1 MSTLVDR
8 IQDLCNSKGT
18 TIAAL
23 ERELGFGKGLIRTWK
38 TGSPSSDKL
47 QKVADFFSVS
57 LDQLVGRCV
66 VAEEVAGYQVDKA
79 YNDLERRLLLLA
91 RKAVDIPEQQR
102 EDVINMFE
110 KTINV
115 YLKAKGIKG
124 DD

>member
-1 MSTLVDR
+1 MDTFDR
-8 IQDLCNSKGT
+8 IQELCDTKGI
-18 TIAAL
+18 TISAL
-23 ERELGFGKGLIRTWK
+23 ERELGFGKGLIRTWR

-47 QKVADFFSVS
+47 EKVADFFGVT

-66 VAEEVAGYQVDKA
+66 VAEEVTEYQVDKA
-79 YNDLERRLLLLA
+79 YNEIERRLLLLA

-110 KTINV
+110 KTIDV